1 VTRLPETA
9 GLGRRIL
16 CLIYEALLLTA
27 IVLMAGG
34 LATWIAQA
42 AEWSEARELTR
53 LVVTVICAGYF
64 AIQWCGRGQTLP
76 MKTWRIRLQTKS
88 GNRLSLNR
96 ALLRMG
102 LATIGY
108 LTVGISILWALLDR
122 DQQFLHDRLAGTRL
136 VTVAATDR
144 PK

>member
-1 VTRLPETA
+1 
-9 GLGRRIL
+9 
-16 CLIYEALLLTA
+16 
-27 IVLMAGG
+27 
-34 LATWIAQA
+34 
-42 AEWSEARELTR
+42 
-53 LVVTVICAGYF
+53 
-64 AIQWCGRGQTLP
+64 

-136 VTVAATDR
+136 VTVAATDH